1 MHARIAKY
9 SFSGDGMEIAR
20 RAEEG
25 MLPIFR
31 ATPGFKGYTVV
42 EAGDEVFSFSA
53 WDSSE
58 AADAANAAAAQWVA
72 ENLADRV
79 ELKKSWIGEI
89 HFSTPL
95 GVTTKAGA
103 ATG

>member
-25 MLPIFR
+25 MLPIFES
-31 ATPGFKGYTVV
+31 TPGFKGYSIIET
-42 EAGDEVFSFSA
+42 GDEVFSFSA

-58 AADAANAAAAQWVA
+58 AAERANTAAAEWVA
-72 ENLADRV
+72 ANLADRV
-79 ELKKSWIGEI
+79 QLKKSWIGEI
-89 HFSTPL
+89 HLSTPL
-95 GVTTKAGA
+95 GVSAKAGA
-103 ATG
+103 TF